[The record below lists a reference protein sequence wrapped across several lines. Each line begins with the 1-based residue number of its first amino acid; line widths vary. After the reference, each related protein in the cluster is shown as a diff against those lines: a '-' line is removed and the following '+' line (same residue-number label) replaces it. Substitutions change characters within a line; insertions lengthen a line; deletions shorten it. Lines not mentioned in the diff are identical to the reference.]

1 VREDLATPFNPHP
14 ANRRFPMPSIDV
26 YPRLLATCVLALA
39 VAGGV
44 RAQAQA
50 PSPNPGR
57 LYDVRAFG
65 ATGDGKTLD
74 TDAINRTIEAAA
86 ADGGGTVEFPPGTY
100 LSFTIRLKSHVW
112 LHLNPGSTI
121 EAAHEAPGYGH
132 YDEAEPN
139 RSGGSGIGGSFH
151 NALISGDSLVDIA
164 ITGPGVIYGK
174 GLPRQNG
181 GDAHEFAGPVVSL
194 APHLPASIGETLPG
208 RGGNKSIG
216 LVNCRNVL
224 LRDIWIRQGGWS
236 AMDALGV
243 DNFTIENVKVDTNRD
258 GFDIDCCRN
267 VRIADCSVNA
277 LNDDGICLKSPDSL
291 GTPLRGCENITIT
304 GCQVSG
310 YDTGTFFDGTYGQ
323 TQPLAPDRDGPT
335 GRIKFGTGSAGG
347 FKNIT
352 ISNCVFDRC
361 RGLALEAVDGGTIE
375 NITITNIAM
384 RNVSNA
390 AIFLRVGDRGNG
402 SAGRPVGTIHGV
414 SISHIVATDVDGR
427 FPIIIAGIPGHPVED
442 VRISDVRIV
451 SRGGLSLA
459 DAAKQPA
466 GLINPFFDRGP
477 GARDPRD
484 PYNPPEQVKSYPE
497 PSMFGVLP
505 ASGIYVR
512 HAKDLAFRDLKFSFE
527 KDDTRPV
534 IVLDDVAGAEF
545 RNLKAPHAPTAPL
558 FVLRQVT
565 DFSVGDSSSVP
576 DRQLAHA
583 EQESL

>member
-1 VREDLATPFNPHP
+1 
-14 ANRRFPMPSIDV
+14 MPPPSVPV
-26 YPRLLATCVLALA
+26 YRRLLALCVLTLSAGAL
-39 VAGGV
+39 
-44 RAQAQA
+44 RAQAQ
-50 PSPNPGR
+50 PTGPNPTR
-57 LYDVRAFG
+57 AYDVRAFG
-65 ATGDGKTLD
+65 ATGDGTTLD
-74 TDAINRTIEAAA
+74 TDAINRTIATAAA
-86 ADGGGTVEFPPGTY
+86 EGGGTVEFPPGTY
-100 LSFTIRLKSHVW
+100 LSFSIRLKSHVW
-112 LHLNPGSTI
+112 LHLSPGSVI
-121 EAAHEAPGYGH
+121 VAAKEAPGFGH

-151 NALISGDSLVDIA
+151 NALIWGDGLVDIA

-181 GDAHEFAGPVVSL
+181 GDAHEFPGPVVSL
-194 APHLPASIGETLPG
+194 APNLPASVGETLPG

-291 GTPLRGCENITIT
+291 GTPIRGCENITIT
-304 GCQVSG
+304 GCQVTG

-390 AIFLRVGDRGNG
+390 AIFLRIGNRGNG
-402 SAGRPVGTIHGV
+402 APGRPVGTIHGV

-427 FPIIIAGIPGHPVED
+427 FPIIIAGLPGHPVED

-451 SRGGLSLA
+451 SRGGLSLD
-459 DAAKQPA
+459 DAARQPA
-466 GLINPFFDRGP
+466 DLINPFFLRGP
-477 GARDPRD
+477 TARDPRD
-484 PYNPPEQVKSYPE
+484 PYSPPEQEKAYPE

-505 ASGIYVR
+505 AWGLYVR
-512 HAKDLAFRDLKFSFE
+512 HAKDLAFRDFKFSLE
-527 KDDTRPV
+527 
-534 IVLDDVAGAEF
+534 
-545 RNLKAPHAPTAPL
+545 
-558 FVLRQVT
+558 
-565 DFSVGDSSSVP
+565 
-576 DRQLAHA
+576 
-583 EQESL
+583 

>member
-1 VREDLATPFNPHP
+1 
-14 ANRRFPMPSIDV
+14 MPSV
-26 YPRLLATCVLALA
+26 TVHPRLLATCLLALA
-39 VAGGV
+39 AGV
-44 RAQAQA
+44 SRTPAQPTA
-50 PSPNPGR
+50 PNPGR

-65 ATGDGKTLD
+65 ATGDGTTLD
-74 TDAINRTIEAAA
+74 TDAINRTIAAAA

-100 LSFTIRLKSHVW
+100 LSFTIRLQSHVW
-112 LHLNPGSTI
+112 LHLSPGSTI
-121 EAAHEAPGYGH
+121 EAAKEAPGYGH

-181 GDAHEFAGPVVSL
+181 GEAHEFSGPSVSL
-194 APHLPASIGETLPG
+194 APHLPASIGLTLPG

-291 GTPLRGCENITIT
+291 GTPIRGCENITIT

-310 YDTGTFFDGTYGQ
+310 YDTGTFFDGSYGQ

-384 RNVSNA
+384 RHVANA
-390 AIFLRVGDRGNG
+390 AIFLRIGDRGNG

-451 SRGGLSLA
+451 SRGGLSLD

-466 GLINPFFDRGP
+466 DLINPFFDRGP
-477 GARDPRD
+477 GAREPRD
-484 PYNPPEQVKSYPE
+484 PYHPPEQVKSYPE

-512 HAKDLAFRDLKFSFE
+512 HAKDLAFRDIKFSFE
-527 KDDTRPV
+527 KNDTRPV
-534 IVLDDVAGAEF
+534 VVLDDVRGAEF
-545 RNLKAPHAPTAPL
+545 KNLKAPLASGAPL
-558 FVLRQVT
+558 FVLRQVA

-576 DRQLAHA
+576 DRRLAHA
-583 EQESL
+583 EQASF

>member
-1 VREDLATPFNPHP
+1 
-14 ANRRFPMPSIDV
+14 MPSV
-26 YPRLLATCVLALA
+26 NVHPRLLATCILSLA
-39 VAGGV
+39 VAGAV

-50 PSPNPGR
+50 TSPNPGR
-57 LYDVRAFG
+57 QYDVRAYG
-65 ATGDGKTLD
+65 AAGDGKTLD
-74 TDAINRTIEAAA
+74 TDAINQTIEAAA

-112 LHLNPGSTI
+112 LHLSPGSTI
-121 EAAHEAPGYGH
+121 EAAHEAPGFGH

-181 GDAHEFAGPVVSL
+181 GDAHEFAGPSVSL
-194 APHLPASIGETLPG
+194 APNLPASIGETLPG

-291 GTPLRGCENITIT
+291 GTPIRGCENITIT

-352 ISNCVFDRC
+352 VSNCVFDRC

-390 AIFLRVGDRGNG
+390 AIFLRIGNRGNG

-451 SRGGLSLA
+451 SRGGLSLD

-466 GLINPFFDRGP
+466 DLINPFFDRGL

-484 PYNPPEQVKSYPE
+484 PYHPPEQVKSYPE

-505 ASGIYVR
+505 ACGIYVR

-545 RNLKAPHAPTAPL
+545 KNLKAQPAGGAPL
-558 FVLRQVT
+558 FVLRKVT

-576 DRQLAHA
+576 DRQLANA